1 MNNLPIT
8 KITYIYPGFGEQS
21 STREEQVKALSYMTI
36 NTDVS
41 DTYNSLIILNVANEN
56 MSYQCNCLYYV
67 NEAGFG
73 SPINSLTY
81 YSIEHIG
88 DEDYVNTSIVYNDR
102 QFNINA
108 VEGYEQDFI
117 LSEQHSALNEIANS
131 VNNILSIINDRSNV
145 LGISLSSA
153 AENALTNATASIYN
167 AKETIDSIVYKP
179 KIKPTMSEESS
190 VGPKIND

>member
-8 KITYIYPGFGEQS
+8 KITYIYPGFGERS
-21 STREEQVKALSYMTI
+21 STREEQVKSLSYMTI

-41 DTYNSLIILNVANEN
+41 DTYNSLMILNVANES
-56 MSYQCNCLYYV
+56 MSYQCNCLYYI

-88 DEDYVNTSIVYNDR
+88 DEDSVNTSIIYNDKSFTNNTIEAFER
-102 QFNINA
+102 
-108 VEGYEQDFI
+108 DFI
-117 LSEQHSALNEIANS
+117 ISEQHSALNEIANS

-153 AENALTNATASIYN
+153 AENALASATASIYN
-167 AKETIDSIVYKP
+167 AKETINNIVYKP
-179 KIKPTMSEESS
+179 TMPKESPI
-190 VGPKIND
+190 GPKIND

>member
-8 KITYIYPGFGEQS
+8 KITYIYPGFGERS
-21 STREEQVKALSYMTI
+21 STREEQVKSLSYMTI

-41 DTYNSLIILNVANEN
+41 DTYNSLMILNVANES
-56 MSYQCNCLYYV
+56 MSYQCNCLYYI

-88 DEDYVNTSIVYNDR
+88 DEDSVNTSIIYNDKH
-102 QFNINA
+102 FNNNTIEA
-108 VEGYEQDFI
+108 FERDFI
-117 LSEQHSALNEIANS
+117 ISEQHSALNELANS

-153 AENALTNATASIYN
+153 AENALASATASIYN
-167 AKETIDSIVYKP
+167 AKETINNIVYKP
-179 KIKPTMSEESS
+179 TMPKGSPI
-190 VGPKIND
+190 GPKIND

>member
-8 KITYIYPGFGEQS
+8 KITYIYPGFGEHS
-21 STREEQVKALSYMTI
+21 STQEEQIRSLSYMTI

-41 DTYNSLIILNVANEN
+41 DTYNSLIILNVANES

-67 NEAGFG
+67 NEVGFG
-73 SPINSLTY
+73 APINSLTY

-88 DEDYVNTSIVYNDR
+88 DENLVNTSIIYNDR
-102 QFNINA
+102 GFNNNA
-108 VEGYEQDFI
+108 VEVYEQDYI

-153 AENALTNATASIYN
+153 AENALASATESIYN
-167 AKETIDSIVYKP
+167 AKETINSIVNKSTMP
-179 KIKPTMSEESS
+179 KESPAD
-190 VGPKIND
+190 PKN

>member
-8 KITYIYPGFGEQS
+8 KITYIYPGFGERPSNQ
-21 STREEQVKALSYMTI
+21 EEQVKSLSYMTI

-41 DTYNSLIILNVANEN
+41 DTYNSLVILNVANES

-73 SPINSLTY
+73 APINSLTY
-81 YSIEHIG
+81 YSIEHVG
-88 DEDYVNTSIVYNDR
+88 DEDLINTSIIYNDR
-102 QFNINA
+102 SFNNNA
-108 VEGYEQDFI
+108 VEVYEQDYIF
-117 LSEQHSALNEIANS
+117 SEQHSALNEIVNS

-153 AENALTNATASIYN
+153 AENALANATASIYN
-167 AKETIDSIVYKP
+167 AKETINSIVYKQTINPSMP
-179 KIKPTMSEESS
+179 KESQ

>member
-8 KITYIYPGFGEQS
+8 KITYIYPGFGECP
-21 STREEQVKALSYMTI
+21 STQQEQVKSLSYMTI

-67 NEAGFG
+67 NDAGFG
-73 SPINSLTY
+73 APINSLTY

-88 DEDYVNTSIVYNDR
+88 DEDLINTSIIYNDR
-102 QFNINA
+102 SFNNNA
-108 VEGYEQDFI
+108 VEVYEQDFI
-117 LSEQHSALNEIANS
+117 ISEQRSALNEIANS
-131 VNNILSIINDRSNV
+131 VNNILSIITDRSNV

-153 AENALTNATASIYN
+153 AENALANATASIYN
-167 AKETIDSIVYKP
+167 AKEIINNSIVNKSAIP
-179 KIKPTMSEESS
+179 KESPI
-190 VGPKIND
+190 GPKIND